1 MIMSLFSMLSSHCL
15 DILSPLFGLFSD
27 SRLIMHVFDIFIIII
42 IADIYQDSKLV
53 LEDTI
58 I

>member
-1 MIMSLFSMLSSHCL
+1 MIMNLFSMLSSHCL
-15 DILSPLFGLFSD
+15 DILSPLFWFQWFTIID
-27 SRLIMHVFDIFIIII
+27 IMHVFDIFIII
-42 IADIYQDSKLV
+42 ADIYQDLKLV

>member
-27 SRLIMHVFDIFIIII
+27 SRLIMHVFDIFIII
-42 IADIYQDSKLV
+42 ADIYQDSKLV